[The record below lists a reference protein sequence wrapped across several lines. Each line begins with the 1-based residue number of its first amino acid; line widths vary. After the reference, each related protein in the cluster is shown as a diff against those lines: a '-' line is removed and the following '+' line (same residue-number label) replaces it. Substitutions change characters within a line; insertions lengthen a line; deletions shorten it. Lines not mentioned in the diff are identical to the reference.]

1 MYYSALKFFA
11 LCNPIINK
19 HKLDMKKFLLLSTL
33 AVAMTANAAD
43 YGTSPETAVDFPTT
57 GWFPTAADI
66 NQEAWFK
73 IKITTANGR
82 PAAAPSM
89 EITSASYQ
97 VFQCADG
104 TMEAPA
110 GPLPNTYGLE
120 SGKEY
125 LLKIVPTSDFPIF
138 SFAGTELPESMKGK
152 YECYP
157 IEIPA
162 NEMNL
167 YQKQAPG
174 TTVWYKCDFA
184 TTSNVSAAYMGMP
197 IMDIEKIVVKHQACP
212 GGINEGSAFMPAYNK
227 AGTNVVGI
235 TVASTATADV
245 QFLLSAGGA
254 TTTNCAMNLSRAPK
268 LVLDEQNTY
277 PNAYWTVDR
286 VFEAPE
292 DGEYTFINHAAKG
305 SELNIGKAVKGDT
318 DTSSWG
324 FKLSCDFS
332 EGETAI
338 VGDKDAMIVKTLAK
352 GDLVAVQSD
361 VFTKLEEGAPYLK
374 VVKGNA
380 TGGINNVGNDNNAV
394 EIVALGGK
402 SFSINNVLLAGGAKV
417 VAYDMNARKVAE
429 TAVAAGTESQV
440 ITLDVPSGIYLIVVY
455 GANRSASAKVV
466 VE

>member
-1 MYYSALKFFA
+1 
-11 LCNPIINK
+11 
-19 HKLDMKKFLLLSTL
+19 MKKFLLLSTL

-43 YGTSPETAVDFPTT
+43 YGTSPETAVDFPGFWSPDQSLVDNKT
-57 GWFPTAADI
+57 
-66 NQEAWFK
+66 EVWFK
-73 IKITTANGR
+73 FKVTTQNGR
-82 PAAAPSM
+82 PALYPSM
-89 EITSASYQ
+89 PPSGEYQ

-104 TMEAPA
+104 TMEAPKNSTGVYVVESGEEYLFKLVPGSTA
-110 GPLPNTYGLE
+110 PVMLSGLE
-120 SGKEY
+120 FRDDSEKGAEY
-125 LLKIVPTSDFPIF
+125 
-138 SFAGTELPESMKGK
+138 
-152 YECYP
+152 YP

-167 YQKQAPG
+167 YKKQAPG
-174 TTVWYKCDFA
+174 TTVWYKCNFA
-184 TTSNVSAAYMGMP
+184 YPSNITASFFNMP
-197 IMDIEKIVVKHQACP
+197 VMDVEKIVVKHQECP
-212 GGINEGSAFMPAYNK
+212 GGINEGSAILPAYNK
-227 AGTNVVGI
+227 AGTNIVGI
-235 TVASTATADV
+235 TVSAAATAEAE
-245 QFLLSAGGA
+245 FILAPNAMGTFNCGA
-254 TTTNCAMNLSRAPK
+254 NLSRGPK
-268 LVLDEQNTY
+268 LGLNEETTY
-277 PNAYWTVDR
+277 PNAYWTVDK

-305 SELNIGKAVKGDT
+305 SELNIGKIVRGDA
-318 DTSSWG
+318 DTSPFG
-324 FKLSCDFS
+324 NKLSCDFS

-380 TGGINNVGNDNNAV
+380 TGGINNVGNDNNTV

>member
-1 MYYSALKFFA
+1 
-11 LCNPIINK
+11 
-19 HKLDMKKFLLLSTL
+19 MKKFLLLSTL

-43 YGTSPETAVDFPTT
+43 YGTSPETAVDLPAS
-57 GWFPTAADI
+57 GWELTSMDNAPA
-66 NQEAWFK
+66 EAWFK
-73 IKITTANGR
+73 VKITTPTGG
-82 PAAAPSM
+82 PAMFPTMAVAAPGVRESW
-89 EITSASYQ
+89 IY
-97 VFQCADG
+97 QCADG
-104 TMEAPA
+104 TFEAPEMSSGA
-110 GPLPNTYGLE
+110 GNYILE

-125 LLKIVPTSDFPIF
+125 FMKIVPTK
-138 SFAGTELPESMKGK
+138 AGVYGTGILPLPESQKGRE
-152 YECYP
+152 YYP

-212 GGINEGSAFMPAYNK
+212 GGINEGSALMPAYNK

-245 QFLLSAGGA
+245 QFLLSAGGP

>member
-1 MYYSALKFFA
+1 
-11 LCNPIINK
+11 
-19 HKLDMKKFLLLSTL
+19 MKKFLLLSTL

-43 YGTSPETAVDFPTT
+43 YGTSPETATDLPAS
-57 GWFPTAADI
+57 GWELTSMDNAPA
-66 NQEAWFK
+66 EAWFK
-73 IKITTANGR
+73 VKITTPTGG
-82 PAAAPSM
+82 PAMFPTLAVAAPGVRESW
-89 EITSASYQ
+89 IY
-97 VFQCADG
+97 QCADG
-104 TMEAPA
+104 TFEAPEMTPGA
-110 GPLPNTYGLE
+110 GNYILE

-125 LLKIVPTSDFPIF
+125 LMKIVPT
-138 SFAGTELPESMKGK
+138 AVGVYGTGILPLPESQKGRE
-152 YECYP
+152 YYP

-167 YQKQAPG
+167 YKKQAPG
-174 TTVWYKCDFA
+174 TTVWYKCNFA
-184 TTSNVSAAYMGMP
+184 YPSNITASFFNMP
-197 IMDIEKIVVKHQACP
+197 VMDVEKIVVKHQECP
-212 GGINEGSAFMPAYNK
+212 GGINEGSAILPAYNK
-227 AGTNVVGI
+227 AGTNIVGI
-235 TVASTATADV
+235 TVSAAATAEAE
-245 QFLLSAGGA
+245 FILAPNAMGTFNCGA
-254 TTTNCAMNLSRAPK
+254 NLSRGPK
-268 LVLDEQNTY
+268 LGLNEETTY
-277 PNAYWTVDR
+277 PNAYWTVDK

-305 SELNIGKAVKGDT
+305 SELNIGKIVRGDA
-318 DTSSWG
+318 DTSPFG
-324 FKLSCDFS
+324 NKLSCDFS

-338 VGDKDAMIVKTLAK
+338 VGEKDAMIVKTLAK

-380 TGGINNVGNDNNAV
+380 TGGINNVGNDNNTV

>member
-1 MYYSALKFFA
+1 
-11 LCNPIINK
+11 
-19 HKLDMKKFLLLSTL
+19 MKKFLLLSTL

-43 YGTSPETAVDFPTT
+43 YGTSPETATDAPGF
-57 GWFPTAADI
+57 WFPDQSLVDNKT
-66 NQEAWFK
+66 EVWFK
-73 IKITTANGR
+73 FKVTTQNGR
-82 PAAAPSM
+82 PALYPSM
-89 EITSASYQ
+89 PPSGEYK

-104 TMEAPA
+104 TMEAPKNSN
-110 GPLPNTYGLE
+110 GVYVVE

-125 LLKIVPTSDFPIF
+125 LFKFIPDAVAPVMLS
-138 SFAGTELPESMKGK
+138 GTELRDDSEKGAE
-152 YECYP
+152 YYP
-157 IEIPA
+157 IEVGA
-162 NEMNL
+162 TEMGL
-167 YQKQAPG
+167 TRTVEAGQ
-174 TTVWYKCDFA
+174 TVWYKINHAYPSTVTTNFFFA
-184 TTSNVSAAYMGMP
+184 PVA
-197 IMDIEKIVVKHQACP
+197 DIEKVAVKHQECP
-212 GGINEGSAFMPAYNK
+212 GGVNEGNSVIPPYNK
-227 AGTNVVGI
+227 AGVNLVGV
-235 TVASTATADV
+235 TASAAATAPV
-245 QFLLSAGGA
+245 QFQLGTNA
-254 TTTNCAMNLSRAPK
+254 TAAQSCNNNLSRGPK
-268 LVLDEQNTY
+268 LGLDEETTY

-305 SELNIGKAVKGDT
+305 SELNIGKIVRGDA
-318 DTSSWG
+318 DTSPFG
-324 FKLSCDFS
+324 NKLSCDFS

-361 VFTKLEEGAPYLK
+361 VFTKLAEGAPYLK

-380 TGGINNVGNDNNAV
+380 TGGINNVGNDNNTV

-455 GANRSASAKVV
+455 GNNRSASAKVV

>member
-1 MYYSALKFFA
+1 
-11 LCNPIINK
+11 
-19 HKLDMKKFLLLSTL
+19 MKKFLLLSTL

-43 YGTSPETAVDFPTT
+43 YGTSPETAVDFPVT

-89 EITSASYQ
+89 AITTASYQ

-138 SFAGTELPESMKGK
+138 SFSGTELPDNMKGK
-152 YECYP
+152 YECFP
-157 IEIPA
+157 IEVGA
-162 NEMNL
+162 TEMGATREV
-167 YQKQAPG
+167 QPG
-174 TTVWYKCDFA
+174 ATVWYKCNFA
-184 TTSNVSAAYMGMP
+184 YPSQVTTNFSMSPALG
-197 IMDIEKIVVKHQACP
+197 IEKVVVKHQECP
-212 GGINEGSAFMPAYNK
+212 GGVNEGNSVIPAYNK
-227 AGTNVVGI
+227 AGVNIIGV
-235 TVASTATADV
+235 TVSAAATESV
-245 QFLLSAGGA
+245 KFQLGL
-254 TTTNCAMNLSRAPK
+254 NAMAAQSCNNNLSRGPK
-268 LVLDEQNTY
+268 LGLDEETTY

-305 SELNIGKAVKGDT
+305 SELNIGKIVRGDA
-318 DTSSWG
+318 DKSSFG
-324 FKLSCDFS
+324 NKLSCDFS

-352 GDLVAVQSD
+352 DDLVAVQSD
-361 VFTKLEEGAPYLK
+361 VFTKLAEGAPYLK

-380 TGGINNVGNDNNAV
+380 TGGINNVGNDNNTV

-417 VAYDMNARKVAE
+417 VAYDMNARKIAE

-455 GANRSASAKVV
+455 GNNRSASAKIV

>member
-1 MYYSALKFFA
+1 
-11 LCNPIINK
+11 
-19 HKLDMKKFLLLSTL
+19 
-33 AVAMTANAAD
+33 MTANAAD

-157 IEIPA
+157 IEVPTS
-162 NEMNL
+162 EMNL
-167 YQKQAPG
+167 FKKQDPG
-174 TTVWYKCDFA
+174 TTVWYKCDFPYA
-184 TTSNVSAAYMGMP
+184 SSLKPTFLGMP
-197 IMDIEKIVVKHQACP
+197 VNEIEKIVIKHQECP
-212 GGINEGSAFMPAYNK
+212 GGVNEGSVLLPAYNK
-227 AGTNVVGI
+227 AGINLVGI
-235 TVASTATADV
+235 TISASATESV
-245 QFLLSAGGA
+245 SFPLSLDAY
-254 TTTNCAMNLSRAPK
+254 TTFNCSMNLSRGPK
-268 LVLDEQNTY
+268 LGLDEETTY
-277 PNAYWTVDR
+277 PNAYWTVDK

-305 SELNIGKAVKGDT
+305 SELNIGKIVRGDA
-318 DTSSWG
+318 DTSPFG
-324 FKLSCDFS
+324 NKLSCDFS

>member
-1 MYYSALKFFA
+1 
-11 LCNPIINK
+11 
-19 HKLDMKKFLLLSTL
+19 MKKFLLLSTL

-43 YGTSPETAVDFPTT
+43 YGTSPETAVDFPGFWAPDQSLVDNKT
-57 GWFPTAADI
+57 
-66 NQEAWFK
+66 EVWFK
-73 IKITTANGR
+73 FKVTTQNGR
-82 PAAAPSM
+82 PALYPSMAPSG
-89 EITSASYQ
+89 EYQ

-104 TMEAPA
+104 TMEAPKNST
-110 GPLPNTYGLE
+110 GVYVVE

-125 LLKIVPTSDFPIF
+125 LFKLVPGSTAPVMLSGLEFRDD
-138 SFAGTELPESMKGK
+138 SEKGAE
-152 YECYP
+152 YYP
-157 IEIPA
+157 IEVGA
-162 NEMNL
+162 TEMGL
-167 YQKQAPG
+167 TRTVEAGQ
-174 TTVWYKCDFA
+174 TVWYKINHAYPSTVTTNFFFA
-184 TTSNVSAAYMGMP
+184 PVA
-197 IMDIEKIVVKHQACP
+197 DIEKVVVKHQECP
-212 GGINEGSAFMPAYNK
+212 GGVNEGNSVIPPYNK
-227 AGTNVVGI
+227 AGVNLVGV
-235 TVASTATADV
+235 TASAAATAPV
-245 QFLLSAGGA
+245 QFQLGTNA
-254 TTTNCAMNLSRAPK
+254 TAAQSCNNNLSRGPK
-268 LVLDEQNTY
+268 LGLDEETTY
-277 PNAYWTVDR
+277 PNAYWTVDK

-305 SELNIGKAVKGDT
+305 SELNIGKIVRGDA
-318 DTSSWG
+318 DTSPFG
-324 FKLSCDFS
+324 NKLSCDFS

-380 TGGINNVGNDNNAV
+380 TGGINNVGNDNNTV